1 MSDLHCLGCGQDSL
15 KLWQLLQPH
24 FFPFS
29 ILLSARKLHD
39 LTYWA
44 CAYLANS
51 PTIDYLCRFLDN
63 WYKFWIWMIS
73 RAYRAAGGGKRAC
86 NFRCWEKCKTLL
98 KIAPTCSINISLC
111 LLLWSVKSSPST
123 PACPRMQRKRSKT
136 LSSSTS
142 VRYPL
147 LGFNHS
153 LYLVTSHISPSS

>member
-15 KLWQLLQPH
+15 KLWQH

-29 ILLSARKLHD
+29 ILLSARKLRD

-44 CAYLANS
+44 CAIATNA

-63 WYKFWIWMIS
+63 WYKFWIWMIPKG
-73 RAYRAAGGGKRAC
+73 YRAAGGCERAC

-98 KIAPTCSINISLC
+98 KIAPTCSDLSRA
-111 LLLWSVKSSPST
+111 LLALLALL
-123 PACPRMQRKRSKT
+123 PAPECKENGAKM

-153 LYLVTSHISPSS
+153 LYLVTSHISPPS